1 MEDGSSWPSPAG
13 PLLSKLADIFVQVIA
28 YTHVTRQEALDIIGF
43 MLSNHSSRVHEQL
56 LSSFIQHELLQRIP
70 STAYYRIVNTQV
82 SGILTPLSQCYSPT
96 CNIRDLCYS
105 PTCPNSKSECDLFTS
120 TNSWLQRIP
129 KHILQK
135 THRNELL
142 RQAAIA
148 DLLSMEQSYLADLH
162 ILDEVYSKPL
172 LSSPCVPESY
182 RNSFHMLLFGNY
194 QLLSKLHHRFCIEL
208 VQHCQNPNQILFGKV
223 GSTIQQHIQNLIH
236 PYIQY
241 TGNHIRSSYAL
252 RMERRRNPSFCRFV
266 DSQNGQ
272 PRTRRLSLGHFLS
285 APTLWIGKYRM
296 LVEALAKRSSEL
308 PEDKVVLQQCVISLQ
323 DLLSK
328 MNQAATDAG
337 HDTRRA
343 HVTACLALSIPSY
356 YSLLTDTTAGWSHQW
371 IFPYDAKLLH
381 EGKMWLQRSTASPL
395 PTTTMI
401 QCHAF
406 LFDHMLF
413 IAQAAKMI
421 DGMEEYTLVG
431 KPIPLAAFVWMD
443 DEQYNH
449 YSSSSPLIH
458 RLSRQLSSKLS
469 VKPSTIWSTIRRTP
483 STTFQSPPPIDTLSS
498 SKSTPVISP
507 QMSPLPAHQ
516 SLGSASRLRR
526 RLRTNRWSSG
536 PVYTHSSSAIHTLT
550 LPSPDQQLNRRQS
563 VPELSFYNNTTESNI
578 NHAKTNGQNTIS
590 GKKKISISPLTPI
603 ESGKRS
609 SSSYSST
616 TTTTSSSS
624 SSTSSQTAIH
634 DTTSSTIA
642 RETIPPLGQGDNKS
656 KCIQFAHS
664 ASIETPYMLE
674 FEDTQSCQLWR
685 DAINS
690 ALSLVHPQ
698 YSLSPIW
705 EQSSRMSPKKLA
717 QAQQRD
723 EASSFKRLSS
733 SPWSSISTS
742 ATSPPVP
749 SSSTVTPRRKSDP
762 EEDLHHMQIHCAFP
776 YRTSNGDKMIAL
788 GTQNGVWVGSEH
800 QLTGTDT
807 VKDDFGLTQI
817 IPTHPCHRLVMIN
830 GMLVAMTCNP
840 KHKYSL
846 VAYPILDSN
855 VGGGEENQRQQGKK
869 QEASSSEKKW
879 CVVKRDWVISM
890 AVGRLYQQTVLVYLT
905 RYGAHVL
912 AVVAIPRTHAPWFRK
927 VKEYTVR
934 MKDANNISIHNNALY
949 IQSNKYG
956 VESIVPSRKRETSV
970 HWQNISRS
978 PCIAYIPLLTGHGLA
993 TSSGIWRI
1001 NLPSSSTSSVLQS
1014 STLYTSNNG
1023 TATTTTTS
1031 TSNDPTQKN
1040 NVPLFEFES
1049 RMSSIS
1055 MDYPFVIAFGHSLIE
1070 IWNVELNKLVQ
1081 VFHSPY
1087 LGLLYDSDQ
1096 AMIDNKQDQ
1105 QQQQSKNRT
1114 ILVGHSI
1121 STSSSWD
1128 KNYKSI
1134 PVRIYRLTTTH
1145 QASDI

>member
-1 MEDGSSWPSPAG
+1 
-13 PLLSKLADIFVQVIA
+13 
-28 YTHVTRQEALDIIGF
+28 
-43 MLSNHSSRVHEQL
+43 
-56 LSSFIQHELLQRIP
+56 
-70 STAYYRIVNTQV
+70 
-82 SGILTPLSQCYSPT
+82 
-96 CNIRDLCYS
+96 
-105 PTCPNSKSECDLFTS
+105 
-120 TNSWLQRIP
+120 
-129 KHILQK
+129 
-135 THRNELL
+135 
-142 RQAAIA
+142 
-148 DLLSMEQSYLADLH
+148 MEQSYLADLH
-162 ILDEVYSKPL
+162 ILDEIYSKPL
-172 LSSPCVPESY
+172 LSSSCVPESY
-182 RNSFHMLLFGNY
+182 CDSFHMLLFGNY
-194 QLLSKLHHRFCIEL
+194 QLLSKLHQHFCIEL
-208 VQHCQNPNQILFGKV
+208 VQHCQNTNQILFGKV
-223 GSTIQQHIQNLIH
+223 GNTIQQHIQNLVD

-308 PEDKVVLQQCVISLQ
+308 PEDKAVLQQCVISLQ
-323 DLLSK
+323 NLLSK

-381 EGKMWLQRSTASPL
+381 EGKMWLQRSTVSPL

-413 IAQAAKMI
+413 IAQAEKMI

-449 YSSSSPLIH
+449 YSTSSPLIH

-498 SKSTPVISP
+498 SKSTPVVSP
-507 QMSPLPAHQ
+507 QMSPSPAHQ

-550 LPSPDQQLNRRQS
+550 VPSPDQQLNRRQS
-563 VPELSFYNNTTESNI
+563 VPELSFYNNTTENNV
-578 NHAKTNGQNTIS
+578 NHAKPNGQNTIS
-590 GKKKISISPLTPI
+590 GKRKISISPLTPI
-603 ESGKRS
+603 ENGKRS

-616 TTTTSSSS
+616 TTTTTTTTTSSSS
-624 SSTSSQTAIH
+624 SSSSSSQTASH
-634 DTTSSTIA
+634 DTNA
-642 RETIPPLGQGDNKS
+642 RETTPPLGPGDNKS
-656 KCIQFAHS
+656 RCIQFAHS
-664 ASIETPYMLE
+664 GSIETPYMLE
-674 FEDTQSCQLWR
+674 FDDTQSCQLWR
-685 DAINS
+685 DAINT
-690 ALSLVHPQ
+690 ALSLIQPQ

-705 EQSSRMSPKKLA
+705 EQASRISPKKLA

-742 ATSPPVP
+742 TTSPPVS

-762 EEDLHHMQIHCAFP
+762 DEDLHNIQIHCAFP
-776 YRTSNGDKMIAL
+776 YSTSNGDRMIAL

-800 QLTGTDT
+800 ELTGTDT
-807 VKDDFGLTQI
+807 VTDDVGLTQI

-830 GMLVAMTCNP
+830 GMLVAMTHNP

-846 VAYPILDSN
+846 VAYPLLDSN
-855 VGGGEENQRQQGKK
+855 TGDENQKQQGKT
-869 QEASSSEKKW
+869 QEGAAPEKKW

-905 RYGAHVL
+905 RYGAHIL

-934 MKDANNISIHNNALY
+934 LKDANNISIHDNALY

-978 PCIAYIPLLTGHGLA
+978 PCIAYIPLSTGHGLV
-993 TSSGIWRI
+993 TSSGIWRV
-1001 NLPSSSTSSVLQS
+1001 NLPSSSTSSA
-1014 STLYTSNNG
+1014 TLYTSNNG
-1023 TATTTTTS
+1023 TATAS
-1031 TSNDPTQKN
+1031 TCNDPTQRN

-1049 RMSSIS
+1049 RMSSAS
-1055 MDYPFVIAFGHSLIE
+1055 LDYPFVIAFGLSLIE
-1070 IWNVELNKLVQ
+1070 VWNIELNKLVQ
-1081 VFHSPY
+1081 IFHSPN

-1096 AMIDNKQDQ
+1096 AMIDSKQEQ
-1105 QQQQSKNRT
+1105 QQQPKDRT
-1114 ILVGHSI
+1114 ILVGHNT
-1121 STSSSWD
+1121 STASSWD
-1128 KNYKSI
+1128 KNHKSI
-1134 PVRIYRLTTTH
+1134 PFRICRLKTTH
-1145 QASDI
+1145 QVSDM